1 MTSNSEDQAPPVGH
15 RLVAIE
21 DSGDALMTPGN
32 TAVSIAVGLVRVLL
46 SAALLL
52 AIPVSLVGLY
62 LAYLAFIPPCYD
74 PGVAWYNCPPDPA
87 TTVGLGLIGV
97 AVPLAA
103 IAGVVALW
111 APRFRRRWGGWV
123 LLVVAD
129 LSLGMW
135 LILSAIP

>member
-1 MTSNSEDQAPPVGH
+1 
-15 RLVAIE
+15 
-21 DSGDALMTPGN
+21 MTPGN